1 MYTFNYF
8 YDRYKNY
15 FIKKNGIAKFQ
26 KVEEK
31 ILSSKDLAKLHNE
44 SIRDKEAPTQADFGA
59 VINQI
64 GYFIFAGGETI
75 AMAQLIAI
83 KHWDEKIN
91 SVYSLCTESGL
102 LHKAESVLNRWKI
115 SVTNL

>member
-1 MYTFNYF
+1 MYTFTYY
-8 YDRYKNY
+8 YDRYESY
-15 FIKKNGIAKFQ
+15 FVKKNGITKFQ
-26 KVEEK
+26 KIEEK
-31 ILSSKDLAKLHNE
+31 IHSSQSLAKLHDA
-44 SIRDKEAPTQADFGA
+44 SIKNNEAPTQADFGA

-83 KHWDEKIN
+83 KDWDEKIN
-91 SVYSLCTESGL
+91 SVYGLCSESGL